1 MKDSTIDDHSRLI
14 EIVMIILLLVGVAC
28 GFVLGLFVVAAHTH
42 QGTIAS
48 RADKHC
54 TAVKYRILRDVT
66 LLHDT
71 KPTEHAIGAQDL
83 YELAAGDDPFL
94 CTGQSLVFAGE
105 PSDSDMERVA
115 KQIADQIE
123 ERP

>member
-1 MKDSTIDDHSRLI
+1 MLKVRILTLVVLVVFGFITGQWFQTAMMSRSIHL
-14 EIVMIILLLVGVAC
+14 A
-28 GFVLGLFVVAAHTH
+28 T
-42 QGTIAS
+42 

-54 TAVKYRILRDVT
+54 TAVKYRITRDLT

-71 KPTEHAIGAQDL
+71 KPTERAIGAQDL
-83 YELAAGDDPFL
+83 DELAAGDDPFL
-94 CTGQSLVFAGE
+94 CTGQSMVLVGE
-105 PSDSDMERVA
+105 PSDDDVAKAA

>member
-1 MKDSTIDDHSRLI
+1 MKKERTI
-14 EIVMIILLLVGVAC
+14 EWLLVFVAGLAMTFGVAT
-28 GFVLGLFVVAAHTH
+28 GMLAQAALLRREARLAH
-42 QGTIAS
+42 

-54 TAVKYRILRDVT
+54 TAVKYRIEHDLN

-71 KPTEHAIGAQDL
+71 KPTERVIGAQDL
-83 YELAAGDDPFL
+83 DELAAGDDPFL
-94 CTGQSLVFAGE
+94 CTGQSMVLVGE
-105 PSDSDMERVA
+105 PSDLDVAKAA